1 MASKSDDSDDG
12 PCSRTVVGNYKNL
25 NDFLMNG
32 TQADKEIVFQRV
44 LRKATAHQQQILNQA
59 KRKL

>member
-1 MASKSDDSDDG
+1 
-12 PCSRTVVGNYKNL
+12 VVGNYKNL

-44 LRKATAHQQQILNQA
+44 LRKATARQQQILNQA